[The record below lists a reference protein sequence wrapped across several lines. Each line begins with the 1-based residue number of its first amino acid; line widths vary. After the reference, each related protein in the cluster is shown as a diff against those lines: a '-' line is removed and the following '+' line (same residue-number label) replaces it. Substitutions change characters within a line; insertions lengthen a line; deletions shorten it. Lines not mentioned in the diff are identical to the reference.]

1 MKEIQN
7 KALIE
12 FKTTLEL
19 SNTEELKNILETIA
33 LFTGKIKRAD
43 VTSPNQSKFIDL
55 IEILKKEII
64 IFLFSAVL
72 LEKEQFNMVLTQ
84 NLELSLKNDQLDRAD
99 LLLKH
104 GAMIDYKVQPASKT
118 LLMQAIYDG
127 KPAAALY
134 LIEKG
139 TNLKITDNFGNTAMH
154 YATSSN
160 VYKSFG
166 KETVIYTKWL
176 NLEILHA
183 LLKKGVN
190 ILHENNLGIK
200 PLQGFV
206 WAPSPFNLVEDF
218 TYKNLWGFNQYL
230 EFLSSYK
237 TSKIFD
243 FLFSSN
249 DFSNEEVLVITNFIA
264 ALPRFNI
271 EVLNSCV
278 HEMEIR
284 NIDINTP
291 DSKGFRIMDYA
302 LDAEIKCNIR
312 FLLANGASQKQNSG
326 KFLEYKREFNRES
339 EFKFL
344 KGYVFSE
351 FAINPGIK
359 CVTDFING
367 KNNDAT
373 CISYYKNTFYS
384 LHQTLPN
391 VAISGVAFM
400 ISKEMGFSLI
410 NTIMFN
416 KLSSDVIS
424 AITSYDFNFDAQN
437 YSAEMLIYVSKTL
450 ALTGLGIY
458 LGTDNDCANGI
469 LLNTAPAFVDMG
481 ISIMYQGAVM
491 MDGLLNPEGDR
502 VDFDYYL

>member
-72 LEKEQFNMVLTQ
+72 LEKEQFNMALTQ

-326 KFLEYKREFNRES
+326 KFL
-339 EFKFL
+339 
-344 KGYVFSE
+344 
-351 FAINPGIK
+351 
-359 CVTDFING
+359 
-367 KNNDAT
+367 
-373 CISYYKNTFYS
+373 
-384 LHQTLPN
+384 
-391 VAISGVAFM
+391 
-400 ISKEMGFSLI
+400 
-410 NTIMFN
+410 
-416 KLSSDVIS
+416 
-424 AITSYDFNFDAQN
+424 
-437 YSAEMLIYVSKTL
+437 
-450 ALTGLGIY
+450 
-458 LGTDNDCANGI
+458 
-469 LLNTAPAFVDMG
+469 
-481 ISIMYQGAVM
+481 
-491 MDGLLNPEGDR
+491 
-502 VDFDYYL
+502 